1 MSADRMD
8 AMVLMAIKSYQA
20 DRPATRGDIWWSM
33 CDIRKQCCTFCV
45 RNPIGVLER
54 SIQRLK
60 KAGKIRYSRKPA
72 GWVAC
77 LSTEKE
83 E

>member
-1 MSADRMD
+1 MSADKLD
-8 AMVLMAIKSYQA
+8 TMVLRAINSFQA
-20 DRPATRGDIWWSM
+20 DRPATRGDLWSM
-33 CDIRKQCCTFCV
+33 CDIRKQCCTFGV
-45 RNPIGVLER
+45 FDPIGVLER